1 MILDFFG
8 YDRHG
13 EIRECKTT
21 LQKNALNTRDV
32 VLAALGFNAP
42 AWIAATSMSLLYSV
56 VGASAPL
63 AILISFFFP
72 MLVLALCLV
81 YLTREAPSAGGIF
94 TFTSR
99 FLHPAAGT
107 ILGWAYTIACVV
119 IVPMTAIIGTQYL
132 QALVPPLR
140 GGLAANII
148 GTLLALA
155 LMLVCLRGVLLTARV
170 TTVFLACEITVIVGL
185 GILGIVSPRVAVPF
199 SSLYALPKDWSVLG
213 SGVLLGMWML
223 ANFDS
228 AINYIEEAR
237 VPVRTVQRALL
248 IVLTSAFLIYTIAA
262 IGWQYA
268 VPVGVLAKIIENG
281 DGGPIAAIARLYLP
295 PGLSWIAILVVISS
309 AMAGLQVSMTA
320 GARTAYRMAQEGH
333 LPAGFGRTNRY
344 RAPWVSAVVIA
355 GIAVA
360 LVWYKPLAEVTFY
373 YNAAVVTLALA
384 YISALAAFIRLMFR
398 RHSFARATAASVL
411 PLLAIAVLAFLLY
424 SAGAEPAEPKDKY
437 QAWYIGI
444 AVLISG
450 ALIVVFGRV
459 RARSL
464 DCPFGV
470 TSGKEQ
476 IAVVG
481 VDPGGPRPANQIGRR
496 TEGQ

>member
-1 MILDFFG
+1 
-8 YDRHG
+8 
-13 EIRECKTT
+13 
-21 LQKNALNTRDV
+21 
-32 VLAALGFNAP
+32 
-42 AWIAATSMSLLYSV
+42 
-56 VGASAPL
+56 
-63 AILISFFFP
+63 
-72 MLVLALCLV
+72 MLVLALCLM

-107 ILGWAYTIACVV
+107 ILGWAYTLACVV

-140 GGLAANII
+140 GALAANVI
-148 GTLLALA
+148 GSLLALSF
-155 LMLVCLRGVLLTARV
+155 MLVCLRGVLLTTRV

-185 GILGIVSPRVAVPF
+185 GVLGLVSPRVAVPF
-199 SSLYALPKDWSVLG
+199 SSLYAPPKDWSVLG

-237 VPVRTVQRALL
+237 LPVRTVQRALL
-248 IVLTSAFLIYTIAA
+248 IVLTSAFLIYSIAA

-268 VPVGVLAKIIENG
+268 VPVETLAGITENG
-281 DGGPIAAIARLYLP
+281 DGGPIGAIARIYLP
-295 PGLSWIAILVVISS
+295 PSLSWIAIMVVISS

-333 LPAGFGRTNRY
+333 LPRAFGTTNRF
-344 RAPWVSAVVIA
+344 RAPWVSVVVIA
-355 GIAVA
+355 VIAVA
-360 LVWYKPLAEVTFY
+360 LVWYKPLSEVTFY

-384 YISALAAFIRLMFR
+384 YMSALAAFVRLMFS
-398 RHSFARATAASVL
+398 RHRFVRATAASLL
-411 PLLAIAVLAFLLY
+411 PLLAMTVLAYLLY
-424 SAGAEPAEPKDKY
+424 SAGAEPADPKDKY

-450 ALIVVFGRV
+450 AFIV
-459 RARSL
+459 
-464 DCPFGV
+464 
-470 TSGKEQ
+470 
-476 IAVVG
+476 I
-481 VDPGGPRPANQIGRR
+481 IGRFAKR
-496 TEGQ
+496 SADGGMTRAGVQTP